1 MNQTFVIELKIAG
14 NLTTVRVSAPNSGTA
29 ASTASLRAG
38 QDNPGKKVDVVRAY
52 PSFTR

>member
-29 ASTASLRAG
+29 ASTASLQVG
-38 QDNPGKKVDVVRAY
+38 QNNPGKKVDVVRAY